1 MNVTSI
7 EEPSPKPT
15 YFSNDNPEQCN
26 TEAILPVD
34 EEVEAMDIGMDVSTP
49 PLDQVKVEVK
59 EKQAIK
65 SFDLLVT
72 STEEPAPK
80 YLKPRDDK
88 SSSSET
94 DNSSDYEPSSFLDEP
109 SDASNNDKNSPPSV
123 PITEAQAEESANLTS
138 QVTSAPAL
146 GEVVISD
153 LQDSDR

>member
-7 EEPSPKPT
+7 EGPSPKPT

-34 EEVEAMDIGMDVSTP
+34 EEVEAMDIGMDVSTS
-49 PLDQVKVEVK
+49 PLDEVNVEIK

-80 YLKPRDDK
+80 YFKPRYDK

-94 DNSSDYEPSSFLDEP
+94 DNSSDYDPRHFWMNRLMLQTMTKIHP
-109 SDASNNDKNSPPSV
+109 QVSPLPKRKLRNR
-123 PITEAQAEESANLTS
+123 PI
-138 QVTSAPAL
+138 
-146 GEVVISD
+146 
-153 LQDSDR
+153 